1 MVDTV
6 AISCVPPGLRAE
18 LVTYSDWPGPP
29 KLIGRAGNPLERLPH
44 DQRPAGLPVG
54 FEAGPEVHLER
65 AAVAAL
71 GGSVALL
78 RRVGLDRAEALRP
91 QSLQRHFEQ
100 AGRHPLTPGPR
111 RGHEA
116 SHGADTPP
124 VRRLPSVAMR
134 PARQGPPLARVAPAP
149 RPP

>member
-29 KLIGRAGNPLERLPH
+29 KLIGRAGSPLERLPH

-54 FEAGPEVHLER
+54 FEAGPEVHLQG

-78 RRVGLDRAEALRP
+78 RRVGLDRAEAFRP
-91 QSLQRHFEQ
+91 QSLQSHFQQ
-100 AGRHPLTPGPR
+100 AGRHPMTPVLR
-111 RGHEA
+111 CDHEA
-116 SHGADTPP
+116 GHGADTLL
-124 VRRLPSVAMR
+124 VGRLQSV
-134 PARQGPPLARVAPAP
+134 
-149 RPP
+149 